1 MRMIMP
7 TVVIAKPI
15 YFYLPASLFYI
26 YVVLTVVLHA
36 RLQVCTNALQQVDL
50 TIIDNNKEII

>member
-15 YFYLPASLFYI
+15 YFYLPAGLFYI
-26 YVVLTVVLHA
+26 YVVLTVLHA